1 MSLEESLGVPWAAVC
16 TLLSVIVLS
25 DSDLAVALFVLEFS
39 NPDRTESESES
50 RRIEKTIGN
59 HRNCQAAIELTT
71 MFMRIY
77 ADGYPYDLEMSQQ
90 WAQHGAVEQPATG
103 SGSQR
108 PR

>member
-1 MSLEESLGVPWAAVC
+1 MV
-16 TLLSVIVLS
+16 VLS
-25 DSDLAVALFVLEFS
+25 DSDLAVALLVLEFFT
-39 NPDRTESESES
+39 PDRTEPESES
-50 RRIEKTIGN
+50 RRIENTIGN
-59 HRNCQAAIELTT
+59 HRNCQAAIELAN

-103 SGSQR
+103 SASQR